1 MPNVNDMFPSKYL
14 KASDVGDTDLALTIV
29 AVDEETIGQGSDA
42 DIKSVVYFSETP
54 KGMVL
59 NKTNAKAIASLYG
72 DESDD
77 WAGNQIRL
85 YATEVDFKGEQMLA
99 LRVRLRAP
107 QPARQRTAGRSA
119 STAVT
124 GTGRFKDAGSFLT
137 HVTAEFDLRPSEVQD
152 ILGIKGPGELR
163 DLDDAYAQL
172 KAHQAGTID
181 PDDVPFE

>member
-14 KASDVGDTDLALTIV
+14 KASDVGDTDLELTII

-54 KGMVL
+54 KGLVL
-59 NKTNAKAIASLYG
+59 NKTNARAIASLYG

-77 WAGNQIRL
+77 WTDNKIRL

-107 QPARQRTAGRSA
+107 QASGRA
-119 STAVT
+119 AAPKK
-124 GTGRFKDAGSFLT
+124 GGFKDAGAFLT
-137 HVTAEFDLRPSEVQD
+137 KVVAEFDLKPSEVTA
-152 ILGIKGPGELR
+152 ILGVNGPKDIG
-163 DLDDAYAQL
+163 DLDQAYERI
-172 KAHQAGTID
+172 KAHQAD
-181 PDDVPFE
+181 SPPFE

>member
-14 KASDVGDTDLALTIV
+14 KASDVGDTDLELTII

-42 DIKSVVYFSETP
+42 EIKSVVYFSETP

-59 NKTNAKAIASLYG
+59 NKTNARAIASLYG

-77 WAGNQIRL
+77 WAGNKIRL

-107 QPARQRTAGRSA
+107 QARSRASA
-119 STAVT
+119 PKK
-124 GTGRFKDAGSFLT
+124 GGFKDAGAFLT
-137 HVTAEFDLRPSEVQD
+137 QVVAEFDLKPSEVTA
-152 ILGIKGPGELR
+152 ILGVSRPTEIGDFDE
-163 DLDDAYAQL
+163 AYERI
-172 KAHQAGTID
+172 KAHQADST
-181 PDDVPFE
+181 PFE

>member
-1 MPNVNDMFPSKYL
+1 MPNINDMFPSKYL

-29 AVDEETIGQGSDA
+29 AVDEETIGKGSDA

-77 WAGNQIRL
+77 WAGNKIRL

-99 LRVRLRAP
+99 LLVRLRAP
-107 QPARQRTAGRSA
+107 QPAKKRAA
-119 STAVT
+119 APDT
-124 GTGRFKDAGSFLT
+124 GTGGFKDAGAFLT
-137 HVTAEFDLRPSEVQD
+137 QVVAEFDLKPSEVQE
-152 ILGIKGPGELR
+152 ILGVSGPTEIGDFDE
-163 DLDDAYAQL
+163 AYERI
-172 KAHQAGTID
+172 KAHQAD
-181 PDDVPFE
+181 SPPFE

>member
-1 MPNVNDMFPSKYL
+1 MPNINDMFPSKYL

-77 WAGNQIRL
+77 WAGTQIRL

-107 QPARQRTAGRSA
+107 QPARQR
-119 STAVT
+119 TAVT

-163 DLDDAYAQL
+163 DLDDAYARL

-181 PDDVPFE
+181 PDAVPFE